1 MSEELDNVLQLIDED
16 GQEQDFE
23 VLDLVEL
30 NDEEYMLLTPVVEEE
45 YGEDDEVPVLIVRLI
60 PGEEEDELEAITDQK
75 LMEEIFNKFLES
87 LEEEDDEE

>member
-60 PGEEEDELEAITDQK
+60 PGEEEDELEAITDEK